1 MPMQNARTRTPKLE
15 ESIQF
20 RVDELCVAA
29 EELAKDQNYDE
40 AVVEYCRAFAL
51 LPMPTEQ
58 WYAANRILTG
68 IADALFKKGDYVGA
82 AEHLQKVML
91 TPGATESSFIRMRR
105 GQTAFERG
113 NLSNAEQEL
122 AAVYILEGRE
132 AFNSEDPKY
141 WEFIEPKVLPQEVE

>member
-1 MPMQNARTRTPKLE
+1 MPMHNARTRTPKLD

-20 RVDELCVAA
+20 RVDELCAGA

-51 LPMPTEQ
+51 LPMPTER

-68 IADALFKKGDYVGA
+68 IADALFKKGDFVGA

-91 TPGATESSFIRMRR
+91 TPGATESSFIRLRR

-122 AAVYILEGRE
+122 AAVYVLEGRE
-132 AFNSEDPKY
+132 AFKAEDPKY
-141 WEFIEPKVLPQEVE
+141 WEFIESKMLPPEAA